1 MRLRDREAAEH
12 REEQGAASAARP
24 RMTSPPTGSRDISAD
39 EISSSRR
46 LARGVGKA
54 RARAGDAGVGGRALP
69 SQARSSP
76 PREQRPLTA
85 QACQSGRAHTPQ
97 QQAEIDPVLD
107 SEWARAHAE
116 TGERE
121 ARRQAEGASD
131 PRQLWGLTLV

>member
-1 MRLRDREAAEH
+1 
-12 REEQGAASAARP
+12 
-24 RMTSPPTGSRDISAD
+24 MTSPPTGSRDISAD

-121 ARRQAEGASD
+121 ARQQAEGVTPGNCGGSHLYEQWETVCNSSQQYSCMTIVTC
-131 PRQLWGLTLV
+131 RGVC